1 MLAEPWVTFLRLV
14 TKLAMEE
21 RFRTPKKPRHLDE
34 KTVLHPHFIDIIY
47 IVSLTVSKQDYIHCL
62 PLLLSQIS
70 CDTGVS
76 LRIKWLTTTMTDTT
90 HIFVFKLP
98 QGCIVNRF
106 SAISIDCNWSWGYV
120 SFVHIFQFF
129 SHHFTTSFLSL
140 SETFNPRER
149 KLYYKI
155 WEHWRRDVCQSY
167 AFPNIF
173 YSTTGHLEA
182 AQSKK
187 KKKKKSYIA
196 GWRKQIL

>member
-76 LRIKWLTTTMTDTT
+76 LRIEWLTTTMTDTT

-106 SAISIDCNWSWGYV
+106 SAISIDCNWSWGYM
-120 SFVHIFQFF
+120 SHLSIFF
-129 SHHFTTSFLSL
+129 SFFLTILQLPFSL

-167 AFPNIF
+167 AFTNIF
-173 YSTTGHLEA
+173 YSTTGRLKA
-182 AQSKK
+182 AQSKRK
-187 KKKKKSYIA
+187 KKRA
-196 GWRKQIL
+196 T

>member
-106 SAISIDCNWSWGYV
+106 SAISIDCNWSWGYM
-120 SFVHIFQFF
+120 SHLSIFF
-129 SHHFTTSFLSL
+129 SFFLTILQLPFSLSL
-140 SETFNPRER
+140 RHLIHVKENFIIKFDSTEEGMFAKVMHLPTFSIQ
-149 KLYYKI
+149 LQ
-155 WEHWRRDVCQSY
+155 DV
-167 AFPNIF
+167 
-173 YSTTGHLEA
+173 
-182 AQSKK
+182 
-187 KKKKKSYIA
+187 
-196 GWRKQIL
+196 